1 VLVQGNARAS
11 SRHGTK
17 AEAVAAGR
25 LRAMKLKTEHLVK
38 TKDGKIAQRNSYGGD
53 PRGRK
58 G

>member
-1 VLVQGNARAS
+1 MQGNARAS
-11 SRHGTK
+11 SRHATK

-25 LRAMKLKTEHLVK
+25 QRAVKLKAEHVIK
-38 TKDGKIAQRNSYGGD
+38 TKDGKIAARNSYGGD